1 MPSCFET
8 EEGIGESLPMKF
20 FKDKVLLSPPV
31 ARAAYSDRTAWIM
44 AELSRIAYIQFEK
57 DLTPFDEALDQGG
70 FVRIATFNKNGT
82 QAFLAK
88 RHDMAVLVFRGTEG
102 VAEDILTDIKCRFVK
117 TKMGHMHT
125 GFHAA
130 YEAVREDIRFE
141 MDQIRTLPIYITGHS
156 LGAALATI
164 ATWDLE
170 RDNLAAC
177 YTFGSPRVGD
187 KNLDFKIKSPVY
199 RVVHAAD
206 IVTSV
211 PLMTMKYQHVGDQMY
226 VTQENTLIRSP
237 AFPRQL
243 GRWLMVLFKRARG
256 LLDNHFILGYCE
268 ALGLIAEKRNDPNV
282 QSRAGK
288 IEQIGLAGSRPSTK
302 RVG

>member
-1 MPSCFET
+1 
-8 EEGIGESLPMKF
+8 MKY
-20 FKDKVLLSPPV
+20 FKDKNLLAPPI

-44 AELSRIAYIQFEK
+44 AELSRIAYIQFEN
-57 DLTPFDEALDQGG
+57 DLKPLDEALSQGN
-70 FVRIATFNKNGT
+70 FARVATFNKNGT

-102 VAEDILTDIKCRFVK
+102 VTEDILTDIKCRFVK
-117 TKMGHMHT
+117 SKAGQLHT

-130 YEAVREDIRFE
+130 YEAVKEEIGFHI
-141 MDQIRTLPIYITGHS
+141 DQIQTLPIYITGHS

-164 ATWDLE
+164 AAWDLE

-187 KNLDFKIKSPVY
+187 KNFDFKIKTPVY
-199 RVVHAAD
+199 RVVRSAD

-211 PLMTMKYQHVGDQMY
+211 PMMTMQYQHVGDQIY
-226 VTQENTLIRSP
+226 ITQENTLIRSP
-237 AFPRQL
+237 SFPRQFI
-243 GRWLMVLFKRARG
+243 RWLLVLIKRARG

-268 ALGLIAEKRNDPNV
+268 ALQKIAEKRTGQVPKQQQPTLSKAV
-282 QSRAGK
+282 
-288 IEQIGLAGSRPSTK
+288 
-302 RVG
+302 